1 MAVFPLFSLGSKF
14 HWDTP
19 GSASPF
25 ELSHRCQDLQ
35 ALAVEQR
42 GPPSLTR
49 LGKPQ
54 ESDTF
59 RHRFRE
65 LHLKKST
72 HNTLIPTS
80 KGQS

>member
-1 MAVFPLFSLGSKF
+1 MFPLFSLGSEF
-14 HWDTP
+14 CWDTT

-25 ELSHRCQDLQ
+25 ELSHQCQDLQ
-35 ALAVEQR
+35 DLAVGQR

-59 RHRFRE
+59 RPHFQE
-65 LHLKKST
+65 LHLKKSP